1 MALFPRLNLPWD
13 LSPEQAKALQEAWR
27 ERVVSLP
34 LPAPPRLLAGLDV
47 SYPQPDVA
55 CAVAVVL
62 TYPDLE
68 LVEVATAQRA
78 VTFPYRPGLLAFRE
92 GPPLLE
98 ALARLRTRPD
108 VLFFDGHGIAH
119 PRGMGLATHLGLILD
134 WPSLGCAKSPLIAPP
149 VPPGRERGHYAPIYL
164 QARLIGAAVRTQT
177 DVRPVY
183 VSIGHRIELE
193 TAVQLVLT
201 SAPRY
206 RLPEPLRLAHRYAT
220 ACARTVRLA

>member
-1 MALFPRLNLPWD
+1 VALFPRLNLPWD
-13 LSPEQAKALQEAWR
+13 LSPEQARALQAAWR
-27 ERVVSLP
+27 DRVLSLP

-55 CAVAVVL
+55 RAAAVVL

-68 LVEVATAQRA
+68 LIEVATAQRG

-92 GPPLLE
+92 GPVLLE
-98 ALARLRTRPD
+98 VLARLHTRPD

-119 PRGMGLATHLGLILD
+119 PRGLGLAAHLGLMLD
-134 WPSLGCAKSPLIAPP
+134 WPSLGCAKAPLIPP
-149 VPPGRERGHYAPIYL
+149 AVPPDRERGHYAPISL

-183 VSIGHRIELE
+183 VSIGHRIDLE

-206 RLPEPLRLAHRYAT
+206 RLPEPLRLAHHYAT
-220 ACARTVRLA
+220 QAVTAQAGA